1 MKETIKKWL
10 AVLIPAILAIIAGAS
25 VIININN
32 GTPSITIQYSETEV
46 PTLIENEAGEIEE
59 IDAPTVEFV
68 DSEMVTKECAEEDG
82 CLGQGAGADLP
93 YLDIST
99 PTSVKDSLIGH
110 CVDFDG
116 WYGSQCVDPF
126 AYFHYLYTGRWLSTN
141 GTGAAYGLWDA
152 RDYNNSGNEYELIY
166 SAYDIQPGDWVI
178 FHNGIY
184 GHVGMALGVYNNGY
198 IALLGANQGGSAC
211 PGGGASVNI
220 INMSLAS
227 FSGAFRPRIYIQPE
241 PTPEPAPQPETT
253 AYSYK
258 KGDYFSKFLVE
269 QGYSD
274 GTNLWGPEGDVNFYN
289 AQLHA
294 QGILDYRN
302 GKYWNNIP
310 IGTKI
315 ILEKRQ

>member
-1 MKETIKKWL
+1 MSEKIKKWIAAIISVIV
-10 AVLIPAILAIIAGAS
+10 AVLVGAT
-25 VIININN
+25 VAINITN
-32 GTPSITIQYSETEV
+32 GEPTITIKYSETTV
-46 PTLIENEAGEIEE
+46 PTVIETDDGELET

-68 DSEMVTKECAEEDG
+68 DSEVVTKECQEEDG
-82 CLGQGAGADLP
+82 CLGQGAGSELP

-99 PTSVKDSLIGH
+99 PTTVMDSLLGH

-178 FHNGIY
+178 FHNGVY
-184 GHVGMALGVYNNGY
+184 GHVGMALGGYNNGY

-211 PGGGASVNI
+211 QGGGAVVNI

-241 PTPEPAPQPETT
+241 PSPEPTPEPTT
-253 AYSYK
+253 GYIYK
-258 KGDYFSKFLVE
+258 KGDTFGQVLIDL
-269 QGYSD
+269 GLSD
-274 GTNLWGPEGDVNFYN
+274 GSDLWGGDGKVELYN
-289 AQLHA
+289 EQLYK
-294 QGILDYRN
+294 QGILNYYD

-310 IGTKI
+310 IGTELN
-315 ILEKRQ
+315 LER